1 MGDGADGGK
10 KSAGRKQPE
19 RRVKLDLP
27 DYSEETG
34 MDVLRAYLQASLAL
48 HERQQEFYDT
58 RRDPRIRHALYA
70 GGVGSGKTTVGA
82 YRFLDR
88 AIRYTSTGFILSNS
102 YEQLEQVAVQKV
114 MDLGRRGNLN
124 PRIVWA
130 HRRID
135 MDDIRSRIFFH
146 STQNFDLLRGVD
158 MGFFW
163 LDEARDTSLD
173 AWRVL
178 QGRLRDPTGPMKGDL
193 TSTPCG
199 IDHWLYDEFVSAGRL
214 PGRRTVT
221 GTSYENKHLPVSY
234 LASLQD
240 SYTGEFFDQEVNAR
254 FIDLAEGLCYPD
266 FRREIHAAGAIAQV
280 PGEPVHVGID
290 FNVNPM
296 TAVFAHVEDRRTI
309 RVFAS
314 WSERNSNTG
323 SLIVRIRRLA
333 GDGTD
338 VTVYPD
344 ASGRNRHTSGGTDFA
359 LLEEAGFRIDAPPAN
374 PLQMDRIETVN
385 RAFRDG
391 RIFISGTA
399 KELIQ
404 SLVRTKWQE
413 GRRSIDKGTNM
424 EHLSDALG
432 YLVWQLAPVRGRGT
446 RAVAERL

>member
-1 MGDGADGGK
+1 MAGQEKTGK
-10 KSAGRKQPE
+10 EAAQTS
-19 RRVKLDLP
+19 RRVTLDP
-27 DYSEETG
+27 QDFFEETG
-34 MDVLRAYLQASLAL
+34 IDVIRAYTKVSPEL
-48 HERQQEFYDT
+48 HARQREFYET
-58 RRDPRIRHALYA
+58 RKKPEVRYALYA

-88 AIRYTSTGFILSNS
+88 ALRYASTGYILSNS
-102 YEQLEQVAVQKV
+102 YEQLEQVAVQKA
-114 MDLGRRGNLN
+114 MELGRRARLS

-130 HRRID
+130 HRRIE
-135 MDDIRSRIFFH
+135 MDDLRSRIFFH

-163 LDEARDTSLD
+163 LDEARDTSLE

-178 QGRLRDPTGPMKGDL
+178 QARLRDPTGPMKGDL

-199 IDHWLYDEFVSAGRL
+199 IDHWLYGEFVSPERL
-214 PGRRTVT
+214 PGRFTVT
-221 GTSYENKHLPVSY
+221 GTSYDNPHLPVGY
-234 LASLQD
+234 LASLHD

-266 FRREIHAAGAIAQV
+266 FRRDRHADRLLAQV

-296 TAVFAHVEDRRTI
+296 SAVFAHVNDGVI
-309 RVFAS
+309 RVFSS

-323 SLIVRIRRLA
+323 SLIVRIRQVA
-333 GDGTD
+333 GEGATH

-344 ASGRNRHTSGGTDFA
+344 ASGRNRHTNGRTDFA
-359 LLEEAGFRIDAPPAN
+359 LLKEAGFGIDAPYSN
-374 PLQMDRIETVN
+374 PLQMDRIEIVN

-391 RIFISGTA
+391 RLFVSNSA
-399 KELIQ
+399 KELVQ
-404 SLVRTKWQE
+404 SLVRTRWKE
-413 GRRSIDKGTNM
+413 GRREIDKSANL

-432 YLVWQLAPVRGRGT
+432 YLVWQLAPVKGCGT
-446 RAVAERL
+446 RAVIERL